1 MRAIIVTLSMGA
13 LFAQGGFRGA
23 GRYEIVSPLS
33 RKVIDMDRND
43 QRTIIQYDSRRT
55 DNQMWDAQDAGGGRY
70 YFRNVM
76 NGYVLAV
83 RDDRNS
89 TPLIVEPY
97 DGSPRQQW
105 RVESGD
111 GDTAILVNANGKAID
126 IPYGSTNNGTK
137 LNSYNRNN
145 EVNQRWQFLE
155 VRGGGGGGNR
165 NRYDPPSNSSRRS
178 DRYDN
183 PGFNT
188 PSNNNNRPDR
198 DGMYFDDRDRM
209 YKLDGSGVCF
219 YRDRDFQGE
228 AVCART
234 GADRSRIGARFS
246 SAGSVK
252 FFGNA
257 RGVQFF
263 DREDFRGSAVE
274 ITRDERDLRNYRG
287 VPQSMR
293 VY

>member
-1 MRAIIVTLSMGA
+1 MKALILSLSIGA

-23 GRYEIVSPLS
+23 GRYEIISPLS

-43 QRTIIQYDSRRT
+43 QRTVIQYDSRRA
-55 DNQMWDAQDAGGGRY
+55 DNQMWDAQDAGGGFY
-70 YFRNVM
+70 YFRNAM

-97 DGSPRQQW
+97 DGSPRQRW
-105 RVESGD
+105 RVEGGD
-111 GDTAILVNANGKAID
+111 RDTAILVNANGKAID
-126 IPYGSTNNGTK
+126 IPYGSTNNGVK
-137 LNSYNRNN
+137 LNSYSRNN
-145 EVNQRWQFLE
+145 EVNQRWQFQE
-155 VRGGGGGGNR
+155 VRGGGNR
-165 NRYDPPSNSSRRS
+165 SNNRYDTPSNSSRRA

-183 PGFNT
+183 PGFNS
-188 PSNNNNRPDR
+188 PNSSNNRPDR
-198 DGMYFDDRDRM
+198 DGMYYDDRERM

-219 YRDRDFQGE
+219 YRDRDFQGD

-234 GADRSRIGARFS
+234 GADRSRIGARFTN
-246 SAGSVK
+246 AGSVK

>member
-1 MRAIIVTLSMGA
+1 MKALILTLSMGA

-23 GRYEIVSPLS
+23 GRYEITSVLS

-43 QRTIIQYDSRRT
+43 QRTILQFDSRRT
-55 DNQMWDAQDAGGGRY
+55 DNQMWDVVDAGGGA
-70 YFRNVM
+70 YFIRNAM
-76 NGYVLAV
+76 NGNALSV
-83 RDDRNS
+83 RDNRNS
-89 TPLIVEPY
+89 TPLVADPY
-97 DGSPRQQW
+97 DGSPRQRW
-105 RVESGD
+105 RIEGGD
-111 GDTAILVNANGKAID
+111 RVTAILVNENGKAID
-126 IPYGSTNNGTK
+126 IPYGSTNNGVK

-145 EVNQRWQFLE
+145 EVNQRWQFQEL
-155 VRGGGGGGNR
+155 RGGGGGNP
-165 NRYDPPSNSSRRS
+165 NRYDKPGVPTRRQ

-188 PSNNNNRPDR
+188 PSSNNNSRPDR

-209 YKLDGSGVCF
+209 FKLEGSGVCF

-234 GADRSRIGARFS
+234 GADRSRIGARFT

>member
-1 MRAIIVTLSMGA
+1 MKALILTFSMGA

-23 GRYEIVSPLS
+23 GRYEIVSVLS

-55 DNQMWDAQDAGGGRY
+55 ENQMWDAQDAGGGRY
-70 YFRNVM
+70 YFRNAM

-111 GDTAILVNANGKAID
+111 RDTAILVNANGKAID
-126 IPYGSTNNGTK
+126 IPYGSTNNGVK

-145 EVNQRWQFLE
+145 EVNQRWQFQE

-165 NRYDPPSNSSRRS
+165 NRYDPPSNSNRRA
-178 DRYDN
+178 DRYDS
-183 PGFNT
+183 PPQGSF
-188 PSNNNNRPDR
+188 NNNNRPDR

-228 AVCART
+228 AVCTRT